1 MQTCKHANMPCARVR
16 TDRTNI
22 CLKVS
27 RATLIMF
34 NGIASL
40 HASINNVATGFNT
53 LNTAQRRAEARL
65 DAVELRVGQSSSTPI
80 STPLPDPSSSGA
92 SLMILRQVEAL
103 LASAEKAAEASAAS
117 ASSAAASAASATSS
131 AAASAASATSSTS
144 LASAASATSS
154 TSLASAASATAEA
167 EAEAEVATLIM
178 PEPLPDTDAASR
190 SFPPPS
196 TPPIQSEEVSS
207 ILQRLLINT
216 PPHVAKRRAS
226 LTAPSACT
234 PRQSMTKAKMKVTN
248 KASATISVSDE

>member
-1 MQTCKHANMPCARVR
+1 
-16 TDRTNI
+16 
-22 CLKVS
+22 
-27 RATLIMF
+27 MF

-53 LNTAQRRAEARL
+53 LNIAQRRAEARL

-80 STPLPDPSSSGA
+80 SMPVPDPSSSGA

-117 ASSAAASAASATSS
+117 AMASAASAASATSS
-131 AAASAASATSSTS
+131 AASAASAAASATSSADDRADVES
-144 LASAASATSS
+144 AS
-154 TSLASAASATAEA
+154 AEA

-178 PEPLPDTDAASR
+178 PEPLPDTDTASR
-190 SFPPPS
+190 SFSPPS

-207 ILQRLLINT
+207 ILQRLLIT
-216 PPHVAKRRAS
+216 PPPQVAKRRAS

-234 PRQSMTKAKMKVTN
+234 PRQSATKAKKKAVADEVTN
-248 KASATISVSDE
+248 KVSATISVDDE